1 MARGRKTGGGSRAG
15 KPNRATA
22 DIKAIAQPYGPD
34 AVSALVK
41 IMKNEAAPEA
51 ARVRAASELLDR
63 GYGKAR
69 QAIDLGGQGG
79 GAHSLA
85 FFYATNSVKQSDSTN
100 AESLPS

>member
-1 MARGRKTGGGSRAG
+1 MARGKKTGGRKAG
-15 KPNRATA
+15 TPNKATA

-85 FFYATNSVKQSDSTN
+85 FFYATNGTQPSDSADT
-100 AESLPS
+100 ESLPP